1 MLVTPNLLFL
11 LIALFGVVNLT
22 LFATLWFSNNLKLRG
37 IEYRIEQLERDRQ
50 DTRSDIKN
58 LTLELHRLVVELA
71 RTNTTK
77 PAE

>member
-1 MLVTPNLLFL
+1 MLVTPSLLFL

-22 LFATLWFSNNLKLRG
+22 LFTALWLSNNLKLKG

-50 DTRSDIKN
+50 DTRNDIKN
-58 LTLELHRLVVELA
+58 LTLELHGLVVELA

>member
-22 LFATLWFSNNLKLRG
+22 LFATLWLSNNLKLKG

-50 DTRSDIKN
+50 DTRDDIKN

-71 RTNTTK
+71 RTDTTK

>member
-11 LIALFGVVNLT
+11 LIGLFGVVNLT
-22 LFATLWFSNNLKLRG
+22 LFATLWLSNNLKLKG

-50 DTRSDIKN
+50 DTRGDIKN

>member
-11 LIALFGVVNLT
+11 LIGLFGVVNLT
-22 LFATLWFSNNLKLRG
+22 LFATLWFSNNLKLKG

-50 DTRSDIKN
+50 DTRGDIKN